1 MGVGTEKK
9 KREEGKR
16 RKEGGR
22 EKESWVLVEVGSP
35 EKCP

>member
-9 KREEGKR
+9 RGGKVEER
-16 RKEGGR
+16 RGR
-22 EKESWVLVEVGSP
+22 EKESWVLVEVGSL